1 MLFKIAEF
9 FRGRIS
15 NLYTLLQ
22 YCNTILTI
30 LRNILF
36 CDDLATDF
44 VNVLELFI
52 YECYTFLCA
61 TFLRMQFQNIRDFK
75 PKIISIISFL
85 TNESSMFQYLCY
97 YENIILATTQSLILF
112 YYRIQ
117 SYRRWVTDEILW

>member
-36 CDDLATDF
+36 CDDLATHF

-117 SYRRWVTDEILW
+117 SYRR